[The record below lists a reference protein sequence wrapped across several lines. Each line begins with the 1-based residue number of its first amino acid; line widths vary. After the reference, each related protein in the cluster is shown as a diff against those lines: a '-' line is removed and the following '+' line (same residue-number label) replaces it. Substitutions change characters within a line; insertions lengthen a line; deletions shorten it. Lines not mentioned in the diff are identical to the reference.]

1 MATLKTLPSMD
12 IISGLKGWVD
22 FYLWMG
28 IPVARRWPRSP
39 GPRRAPQVE
48 AQWSAFSY
56 IAKLWSTLPEYMQ
69 EPYRKLAAGS
79 GLVGRD
85 MFSRAYLT
93 GLYRYPTGP

>member
-1 MATLKTLPSMD
+1 MAKLKTLPSEAV
-12 IISGLKGWVD
+12 ISGFKGVVD

-28 IPVARRWPRSP
+28 IPVARKWPRSP
-39 GPRRAPQVE
+39 GHRRAPLVE
-48 AQWSAFSY
+48 EQWPAFSY
-56 IAKLWSTLPEYMQ
+56 VAKLWNTLPDYIQ

-85 MFSRAYLT
+85 MFARAYLT